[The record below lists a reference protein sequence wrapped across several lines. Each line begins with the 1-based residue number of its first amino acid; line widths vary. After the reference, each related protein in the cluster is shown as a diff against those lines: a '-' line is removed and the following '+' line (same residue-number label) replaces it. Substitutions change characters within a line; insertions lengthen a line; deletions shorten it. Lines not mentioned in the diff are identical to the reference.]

1 MSDQRKVVVITGSNG
16 GIGLEAAKK
25 LAANGYH
32 VVANGRRQEVLDAAV
47 EEIRAAAGPDASVE
61 GYAADIGVP
70 EEATAI
76 VEDTVAKHGRLD
88 ALVNNAAWVRPKE
101 FSELT
106 LEEWDAIVNTVLRG
120 TAVTSMAAARQM
132 RKQNHG
138 RVVHVGSESGGFADP
153 NIAPYNAAKAG
164 VHGLGRAMAV
174 DLGKYDIAVNTVAPG
189 WVWTPMV
196 ARFEAGSHEFLKQVN
211 PLARAGQPDEI
222 AEVIRF
228 LVMDAPLF
236 LTGSTI
242 YVDGGESAMAKLYH
256 P

>member
-1 MSDQRKVVVITGSNG
+1 MNDRNVVVITGSNG
-16 GIGLEAAKK
+16 GIGLEAAKA
-25 LAANGYH
+25 LAKNGWH

-47 EEIRAAAGPDASVE
+47 AEIAAVAPDASVE
-61 GYAADIGVP
+61 GYIADIGIA
-70 EEATAI
+70 EQANAI
-76 VEDTVAKHGRLD
+76 VEDTIARHGRLD

-106 LEEWDAIVNTVLRG
+106 LEEWDAIINTVLRG
-120 TAVTSMAAARQM
+120 TAVCSLAAAKQM
-132 RKQNHG
+132 RKQNSG
-138 RVVHVGSESGGFADP
+138 RVVHVGSESGGFSDP
-153 NIAPYNAAKAG
+153 NIAPYNSAKAG
-164 VHGLGRAMAV
+164 VHGLGRSMAV
-174 DLGKYDIAVNTVAPG
+174 DLGKYNIAVNTVAPG

-211 PLARAGQPDEI
+211 PLQRAGQPEEI

-236 LTGSTI
+236 LTGQTI
-242 YVDGGESAMAKLYH
+242 YVDGGESIMAKLYH